1 MIRKWYYIPA
11 LLFLILTLVS
21 GIWLRLQWAWPQ
33 WMLFRADYLIHGH
46 SHVALLGWAFLG
58 LMGLVLEAGTIR
70 RTLPRRSVTGLG
82 ILTIV
87 ITLVLFIAF
96 IHEGYA
102 PLSIALS
109 TVHMLL
115 GYGLA
120 WIFFR
125 NAVREGN
132 PGSQYF
138 LEGAV
143 FWMVMATAGT
153 WLLAVGRGLPPFWL
167 DASVQFYL
175 HILFNGWFLFALCGL
190 AYRYFIDPEY
200 RNMTWPFWLMMVGLL
215 PALIPQLQL
224 QEPSYA
230 AVLSGLAGALLF
242 ATGGLAVLGLTLRS
256 LTGRRSDAGN
266 VYAHTHATGHQPHWV
281 CKELLWSGLIGAV
294 PVLLLPVAMAWP
306 PFREIWLHS
315 DFLVIGYI
323 HLHLLLVVSTLLLFG
338 ILQRLFHL
346 RQIGRVRKMLHAG
359 AWLYLTGS
367 IAMVTLLFL
376 TGIMQVSG
384 KMVYFPVQKS
394 LFFTG
399 FITLAGILII
409 AGLLIG
415 INTGRFN
422 RGGKSNE

>member
-11 LLFLILTLVS
+11 LLFLALTLVS

-58 LMGLVLEAGTIR
+58 MMGLVLEAGTIR

-82 ILTIV
+82 TLTV
-87 ITLVLFIAF
+87 LVTFLLFVAF
-96 IHEGYA
+96 VREGYA

-125 NAVREGN
+125 NAVGDGH

-143 FWMVMATAGT
+143 FWMVMATAGI
-153 WLLAVGRGLPPFWL
+153 WLLAVGRGLPPFWV

-190 AYRYFIDPEY
+190 AFRYFIDPQY
-200 RNMTWPFWLMMVGLL
+200 RHMTWPFWLMMVGLV
-215 PALIPQLQL
+215 PALIPQLPL

-230 AVLSGLAGALLF
+230 VVLSGLAGSLLF
-242 ATGGLAVLGLTLRS
+242 AAGGLAVLGSTLRS
-256 LTGRRSDAGN
+256 LTGRWS
-266 VYAHTHATGHQPHWV
+266 YANKACFHGTGHQTRWI
-281 CKELLWSGLIGAV
+281 CKELLWSGLIGAG
-294 PVLLLPVAMAWP
+294 PVFLLPVAMAWP

-323 HLHLLLVVSTLLLFG
+323 HLHLLVVVSTLLLFG
-338 ILQRLFHL
+338 ILQRLFKL
-346 RQIGRVRKMLHAG
+346 QQTDRVLKTLHAG

-367 IAMVTLLFL
+367 ITMVILLFL
-376 TGIMQVSG
+376 TGIIQVTG
-384 KMVYFPVQKS
+384 KTVFFPVQKS
-394 LFFTG
+394 LFYTG
-399 FITLAGILII
+399 VISLTGILII

-415 INTGRFN
+415 INIERFYHGSVK
-422 RGGKSNE
+422 RKE

>member
-11 LLFLILTLVS
+11 LLFLVLTLVS

-33 WMLFRADYLIHGH
+33 GMLFLADYLIHGH

-70 RTLPRRSVTGLG
+70 RTLPRRSVTTLG
-82 ILTIV
+82 ILTALV
-87 ITLVLFIAF
+87 TLVLFIAF
-96 IHEGYA
+96 VREGYA

-125 NAVREGN
+125 KAVGEGN

-143 FWMVMATAGT
+143 FWMVMATAGI
-153 WLLAVGRGLPPFWL
+153 WLLAVGRGLPPFWV

-190 AYRYFIDPEY
+190 AFRYFIDPEY
-200 RNMTWPFWLMMVGLL
+200 RHITWPFWIMMVGLV
-215 PALIPQLQL
+215 PALIPQLPL

-230 AVLSGLAGALLF
+230 VVLSGLAGSLLF
-242 ATGGLAVLGLTLRS
+242 AAGGLAVLGFTLRS
-256 LTGRRSDAGN
+256 LTGRRP
-266 VYAHTHATGHQPHWV
+266 YANNGYSHGTGHQPRWV

-323 HLHLLLVVSTLLLFG
+323 HLHLLVVVSTLLLFG
-338 ILQRLFHL
+338 ILQRLFKS
-346 RQIGRVRKMLHAG
+346 QQTDRVMKMLHAG
-359 AWLYLTGS
+359 ALLYLTGS
-367 IAMVTLLFL
+367 IGMVILLFL
-376 TGIMQVSG
+376 TGIMQVTG
-384 KMVYFPVQKS
+384 NTVFFPVQKS
-394 LFFTG
+394 LFYTG
-399 FITLAGILII
+399 LITLAGILII

-422 RGGKSNE
+422 RGDGKIKE